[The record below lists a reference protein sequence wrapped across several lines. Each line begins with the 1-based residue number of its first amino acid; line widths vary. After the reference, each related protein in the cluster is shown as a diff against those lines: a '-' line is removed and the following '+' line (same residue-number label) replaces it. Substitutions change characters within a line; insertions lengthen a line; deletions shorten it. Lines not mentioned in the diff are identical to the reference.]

1 MGTHV
6 VCIGVPIKSRL
17 ERKLGDSRGIP
28 ESGAPSTSQLPE
40 GDHPEGD
47 QPTKSWDSWKTRTDT
62 GNRASMNRKSAYNLV
77 KTENRVEGI

>member
-28 ESGAPSTSQLPE
+28 ESGAPSTYQLPE

-47 QPTKSWDSWKTRTDT
+47 QPTCIMGFLENPHRYWKSCIDESEVRIKP
-62 GNRASMNRKSAYNLV
+62 S
-77 KTENRVEGI
+77 